1 MDVTGGRM
9 NREEYQEK
17 YNEDHS
23 KCINCDEWDNLCHCV
38 VCDVDGCDNVFLDM
52 DKELPICY
60 DCRHDVLLS
69 ECCGSKAL
77 FAIGYAHGIYHNISN
92 NNYTGICFACKEHA
106 DFS

>member
-52 DKELPICY
+52 DKELPVCY
-60 DCRHDVLLS
+60 DCRDEVLLS
-69 ECCGSKAL
+69 ECCGGQ
-77 FAIGYAHGIYHNISN
+77 AILKH
-92 NNYTGICFACKEHA
+92 NYTGICSICKEHA